1 MVLFDEESPEQ
12 LRINVCSPGG
22 TTLKA
27 VDVLMEKD
35 FREIV
40 EEAFDAAV
48 ARSKEMSGE

>member
-1 MVLFDEESPEQ
+1 MVLEGEESPEQ
-12 LRINVCSPGG
+12 LRINVCSPNG

-35 FREIV
+35 FRGII